1 MKIEISEKFFEEYA
15 QSEIYIVVGT
25 DINNVTSKSRDINL
39 KLQKVQEDVSK
50 EIALN
55 DLDILQN
62 SLYNRLLKKI
72 VDGEK
77 LPNINPF
84 VNYFNTFVLEN
95 RVFGLY
101 GDLKEI
107 YGNLN
112 LVKIEKEEPFLEQG
126 KQEISFCEAGEM
138 VFVDEHSPTHRVV
151 KSLVGERVKVT
162 NDSKTVMSLFL
173 RFKGYGAR
181 ENDVFQQKVR
191 EYANMA
197 SDLFGGTWQVYM
209 LNETSRH
216 IELEYK
222 SKDLEE
228 KIDVLNDLKNLIQDQ
243 IGGSKGIQKRKE
255 KSLNLV
261 NEETLLGELN
271 VLLKGFFETTYPEL
285 ELANRAILST
295 SPNISFGHF
304 STNICFELAKLKNQE
319 VADVAEEVCMKL
331 RGETR
336 VSSVFNRMEAAKN
349 GFINFFLKE
358 EFLVGKLLSSLNDF
372 EKFSSSDLGKGKV
385 VLIESPSANPN
396 KPLHV
401 GHLLNIFLG
410 KSLLAIFEKLG
421 FEVEN
426 DNLINDKGLP
436 ICKAI
441 WALQEFA
448 QNSTPESEGLKSD
461 HFVGKYYVLGAEKF
475 KESKEV
481 EEKVREILRKWEA
494 GDTEIIAMWKQMMS
508 WVLEGHKETMARLG
522 EEIGHMWFESE
533 IYEKGKGM
541 IKGAVDGKKIVQGE
555 DGAIVAKLK
564 QEYGVPDVVLVKSDG
579 TSLYHTQDV
588 YLTKLK
594 VEKYHPWK
602 AIWVVGNEQITHF
615 QRLFSLIDML
625 GLLPIDNLYHLAYG
639 FVFDKEGKKMSS
651 RTGDALSGDE
661 LLDMVK
667 DAAKKENETTAEVVS
682 LGALKYAFLS
692 SDPFKDMKFD
702 IQRSLTFNGKSGP
715 YIMYAYARATNI
727 LNKVGE
733 LGESNLDGIQLN
745 DLETAIV
752 LKCMDY
758 PNVVVNCAN
767 SYSPSILAEYLYD
780 LSKLFNQMYEKE
792 KVLDSK
798 GSELVLRVSLVRSIQ
813 MILNDGLSLLR
824 IQSLDQM

>member
-1 MKIEISEKFFEEYA
+1 MKFEISKGIYEKKSFC
-15 QSEIYIVVGT
+15 VVSAK
-25 DINNVTSKSRDINL
+25 DINNRTAKSRDIIL
-39 KLQKVQEDVSK
+39 KLEK
-50 EIALN
+50 
-55 DLDILQN
+55 
-62 SLYNRLLKKI
+62 LKDK
-72 VDGEK
+72 K
-77 LPNINPF
+77 RLPNINPF
-84 VNYFNTFVLEN
+84 VNFLNAFTLEN
-95 RVFGLY
+95 DVEGIYADLDSIY
-101 GDLKEI
+101 GDLKLER
-107 YGNLN
+107 LKS
-112 LVKIEKEEPFLEQG
+112 KIPFLPAGKREVVFCDQG
-126 KQEISFCEAGEM
+126 EE
-138 VFVDEHSPTHRVV
+138 VFSDEHSVTHRFEGYVQ
-151 KSLVGERVKVT
+151 GQRVKVT
-162 NDSKTVMSLFL
+162 GETKNLFVCFAL
-173 RFKGYGAR
+173 EK
-181 ENDVFQQKVR
+181 ESMEKLQQLVSSFAK
-191 EYANMA
+191 EGE
-197 SDLFGGTWQVYM
+197 DLFGGIWKV
-209 LNETSRH
+209 LIGNPVEIDFETKQLDEKLVVIS
-216 IELEYK
+216 
-222 SKDLEE
+222 DLEKLAE
-228 KIDVLNDLKNLIQDQ
+228 SEIKGNKGLKKRRGESLGFVNENTVAHELNALIAPILKKSYPVLN
-243 IGGSKGIQKRKE
+243 
-255 KSLNLV
+255 
-261 NEETLLGELN
+261 
-271 VLLKGFFETTYPEL
+271 L
-285 ELANRAILST
+285 ENRIILSK
-295 SPNISFGHF
+295 SPNLKFGHF
-304 STNICFELAKLKNQE
+304 STNIAFELSKILDEKLP
-319 VADVAEEVCMKL
+319 VVAEELAMKL

-336 VSSVFNRMEAAKN
+336 VASVFSKIEVVQN
-349 GFINFFLKE
+349 GFVNFFLSDKYL
-358 EFLVGKLLSSLNDF
+358 FDSAFKALADF
-372 EKFSSSDLGKGKV
+372 EPFSSCNIGKGRV
-385 VLIESPSANPN
+385 ILIESPSANPN